1 MNISAM
7 TAGHWDDVQRIY
19 LEGIASGNATF
30 EVEAPSWEQWDRGH
44 HIFARLVAIDHGAV
58 KGWAALSPVSMR
70 KVYAGVAEVSVYVAT
85 DSRGHGLGKQ
95 LLNALVLE
103 SEMHGIW
110 TLQASIFPENVASLR
125 LHKRC
130 GFREV
135 GRRELIGKVAER
147 WRSTVLVERRSK
159 VVGGE

>member
-7 TAGHWDDVQRIY
+7 TAGHWDDVRRIY

-44 HIFARLVAIDHGAV
+44 HIFARLVAIDHGTV